1 MVGIFP
7 TLILVDDKGKDI
19 LTQLNNC
26 TDYR

>member
-19 LTQLNNC
+19 LTQLNHC